1 MTPIDLPTQY
11 PDAVMTD
18 CEASH
23 QLSGWARDLGDR
35 AICLVVATAVLV
47 AVVLGAAW
55 FWAMPSFR

>member
-1 MTPIDLPTQY
+1 MTPDDLPIQY
-11 PDAVMTD
+11 PGAVMAD

-23 QLSGWARDLGDR
+23 HLSHLARDLGDR
-35 AICLVVATAVLV
+35 AICLVFATAVLV

>member
-1 MTPIDLPTQY
+1 MTPNDLPTQY
-11 PDAVMTD
+11 PGAVMTD

-23 QLSGWARDLGDR
+23 QLSDWARDLGDR
-35 AICLVVATAVLV
+35 AICLVFATAVCI